1 MGMKLAVLAV
11 GMICAEAMVAQ
22 QVLTD
27 NDVVQ
32 MVHAGVA
39 QDIILQLIAESPV
52 QFGLQPDQ
60 LIGLKRAGVP
70 DDLVR
75 AMAARGREVRSIRY
89 VPFSSEAR
97 VVPAKRPKSKRRSW
111 ARLKIW

>member
-1 MGMKLAVLAV
+1 MSMKFAVLAV
-11 GMICAEAMVAQ
+11 GMICAEGVVAQ

-27 NDVVQ
+27 NDVVK
-32 MVHAGVA
+32 MVEARVA

-70 DDLVR
+70 DDVVR

-89 VPFSSEAR
+89 VPFSAEAR
-97 VVPAKRPKSKRRSW
+97 VIPAKRLKSNRRSW